1 MTTARATSS
10 HRRTAPVD
18 DPVPIADPTAENGLL
33 PGAGS
38 ACDTD
43 FAFVTAGGFEEG
55 VDACCLWCLCRFT
68 ALCFT
73 TAGAGAGVPASPLE
87 FARFSTALPAGPCFS
102 SALVVEF
109 DTGCECFLWW
119 PELPPGAGSASQ
131 YWSMADVPGGAWQV
145 VEELDAPAG
154 WATSAHASSAPRKA
168 ILHV

>member
-10 HRRTAPVD
+10 HTRTAPVD
-18 DPVPIADPTAENGLL
+18 DPVPIADPTADSGLL
-33 PGAGS
+33 SGAGS
-38 ACDTD
+38 ACDTGVV
-43 FAFVTAGGFEEG
+43 AAGGLEEG
-55 VDACCLWCLCRFT
+55 VDACCLWCRCRFA

-73 TAGAGAGVPASPLE
+73 GAGVPASPLE
-87 FARFSTALPAGPCFS
+87 PTRFSTAWPAGPCFS
-102 SALVVEF
+102 KAFVVEL
-109 DTGCECFLWW
+109 DTGCECFLWC

-154 WATSAHASSAPRKA
+154 WATSAHESSAPRKA